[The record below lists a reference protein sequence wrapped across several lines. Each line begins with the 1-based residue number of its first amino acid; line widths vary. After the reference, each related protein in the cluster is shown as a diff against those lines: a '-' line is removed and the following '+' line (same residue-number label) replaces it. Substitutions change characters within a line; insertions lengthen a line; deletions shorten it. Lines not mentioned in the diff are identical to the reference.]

1 MIYMPLYSRAITVS
15 YYNYYLK
22 KPCVL
27 DLTYTL
33 QKGFESL
40 DEAKEIISKKWNPEH
55 FTYILVDQ
63 QIYAVAM
70 ELIGNQ
76 IVLTKEVCFYRYNRI
91 DNYCDFKDYQI
102 IPTMIKKPRIS
113 RRWNDIVAKDIKK
126 LFSVEILQGPGSSYV
141 RDNSVVLLA
150 CVLFDTMIPVYE
162 LNAADRFF
170 DDYPPSM
177 QKLWK
182 NGVKSYNPFTKKIEY
197 ALKGVPYEL
206 AEYTDTL

>member
-1 MIYMPLYSRAITVS
+1 M
-15 YYNYYLK
+15 
-22 KPCVL
+22 L

-40 DEAKEIISKKWNPEH
+40 DEAKEIILKKWNPEH

-76 IVLTKEVCFYRYNRI
+76 IVLTKEVCFYRYDRI

-182 NGVKSYNPFTKKIEY
+182 NGVKSYNPFTKKMEY
-197 ALKGVPYEL
+197 ESKGIPYEFTK
-206 AEYTDTL
+206 YINTVQ